1 MSVPAPRQIITR
13 ENIEA
18 CRDPYRIVVLMYLP
32 GEPATCRIFFP
43 GDIGGVDAAKISS

>member
-1 MSVPAPRQIITR
+1 MQIMTR

-18 CRDPYRIVVLMYLP
+18 YRDPFRMVVLMYLP

-43 GDIGGVDAAKISS
+43 GDIGGVEAARISS